1 MSSCDTGIY
10 WNKVKPRLTLLAMFE
25 GLLNRKK
32 EEKEYLTALVVT
44 EDRIDAALWETSK
57 DGTVKILKTAGKS
70 YANGWESAIDAADSS
85 VTDIET
91 ALPEGRELSKV
102 VFGLPS
108 EWLFED
114 HIKETYLKQL
124 KQLTAALSL
133 KPIGFVELPVAVA
146 HLLQKDEGTPQTVIL
161 IGLES
166 KHVSL
171 SLFKIGKLI
180 GIKYLERSAA
190 INADVE
196 KILSEFAD
204 VEVLPSRMLIY
215 STTADSEKVKAELLT
230 YPWQKKANF
239 LHFPKIEMLSP
250 GYTVK
255 AVAIASATELTAQVE
270 TETDAAENEEEVP
283 ANAAAETADE
293 PVTAEAGPE
302 KEAIDEVESPAVSV
316 SAESETT
323 SDEVGQVAED
333 LGFKTTK
340 AGAEIDIE
348 SEMTDVAEPVTEEAE
363 NVAPA
368 DLPLQEN
375 PPERKLPRVKLPTF
389 KLPQFAFSLPNL
401 PGRLSLAV
409 IGALSLILI
418 SIGAA
423 VWLVPQAKV
432 KILVQPKLFDKT
444 ESITV
449 STAVETAN
457 IADKVLPGKVAATE
471 ITGTVTVPTTGTKTV
486 GDKAKGEVTIFNK
499 TLNTKNFKKGTTLVS
514 GKLEFTLDDDTEVAS
529 ASEGVGSLTYGTT
542 KANITAVVIG
552 TASNVSSGTDFT
564 FDDLPTTSYTARN
577 EKSLSGGTSR
587 EISVVT
593 REDQQ
598 DAREQAMNELKGKAE
613 EQIAQTLTES
623 QKILDNSLQTKII
636 KESFSREIG
645 DEADELQIEV
655 QLSVDAAAYTESDFD
670 ELLKSI
676 VVAQLPSGY
685 KYEPQNQETVID
697 EITMPEEGVWV
708 FKPHIKVKLLPDI
721 DTSGFAKSLAGRS
734 LDSATSYLKEQS
746 GVAGVAYDAG
756 ATVPFMSSRLPFNP
770 SRITVELSA
779 L

>member
-1 MSSCDTGIY
+1 
-10 WNKVKPRLTLLAMFE
+10 MFE

-44 EDRIDAALWETSK
+44 EDRIDAALWETSN
-57 DGTVKILKTAGKS
+57 DGSVKILKTSGKP
-70 YANGWESAIDAADSS
+70 YADGWESAIDAADSS

-91 ALPEGRELSKV
+91 ALPEGKELSKV

-180 GIKYLERSAA
+180 GIKYLERSSA

-239 LHFPKIEMLSP
+239 LHFPKIEVLSP

-270 TETDAAENEEEVP
+270 TETD
-283 ANAAAETADE
+283 E
-293 PVTAEAGPE
+293 PVGPEETAEAVPATEDIADSLEVGKTSAGE
-302 KEAIDEVESPAVSV
+302 LSEAEETPTAVPLM
-316 SAESETT
+316 ESETT
-323 SDEVGQVAED
+323 SEEVGQVAED

-348 SEMTDVAEPVTEEAE
+348 SEMTDEVEPVVDDAE

-368 DLPLQEN
+368 HLPLQEI
-375 PPERKLPRVKLPTF
+375 PPKRKLPQIKLPAVKLP
-389 KLPQFAFSLPNL
+389 QIAFSLPNL
-401 PGRLSLAV
+401 PGRLGLAV
-409 IGALSLILI
+409 IGAVGLILV
-418 SIGAA
+418 SVVAA
-423 VWLVPQAKV
+423 IWLVPQTKV

-449 STAVETAN
+449 STAVEAAN
-457 IADKVLPGKVAATE
+457 IADKILPGKEATTE

-514 GKLEFTLDDDTEVAS
+514 GKLEFTLDSDVEVAS

-542 KANITAVVIG
+542 KANIAAVVIG
-552 TASNVSSGTDFT
+552 TASNVASGTDFT
-564 FDDLPTTSYTARN
+564 FEDLPTTSYTARN

-598 DAREQAMNELKGKAE
+598 GAREQAMSELKGKAE
-613 EQIAQTLTES
+613 EQIKQTLTES

-636 KESFSREIG
+636 KESFSRETG

-655 QLSVDAAAYTESDFD
+655 QLSVTAAAYTESDFN

-676 VVAQLPSGY
+676 ITAQLPSGY
-685 KYEPQNQETVID
+685 KYEPQNQETSID

-721 DTSGFAKSLAGRS
+721 NTEGFAKSLAGRS
-734 LDSATSYLKEQS
+734 IDSATSYLKEQS
-746 GVAGVAYDAG
+746 GVAGVAYDTG
-756 ATVPFMSSRLPFNP
+756 AALPFMSGRLPFNAN
-770 SRITVELSA
+770 RITVELSA